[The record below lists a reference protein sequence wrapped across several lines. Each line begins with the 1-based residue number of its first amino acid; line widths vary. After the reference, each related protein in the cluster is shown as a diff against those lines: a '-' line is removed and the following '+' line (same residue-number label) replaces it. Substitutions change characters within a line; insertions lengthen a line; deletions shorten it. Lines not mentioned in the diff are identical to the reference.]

1 MEKARVQELIFKF
14 NTQQLNA
21 DEQKEIERL
30 VESGAI
36 DLSELESISTLQNAF
51 DKLEYPL
58 PSQDMDDRFYQML
71 ALERKTGSSFSWDNF
86 FSWNFLAPKLALA
99 SVALIIGFGA
109 GYLTRPAAPNGQ
121 EMKVLAQEVTD
132 LKEMMML
139 SLLEK
144 ESATDRLKAVSLTE
158 DIDKASVKVTGAL
171 LQTLNEDENVNVRLA
186 ALEALKPYAKNGAV
200 REELIRSIAKQS
212 SPLVQVALAEMMA
225 ELQVRSSVKEF
236 EKILQ
241 SDQMPADVK
250 KRIKE
255 SIQIL
260 I

>member
-1 MEKARVQELIFKF
+1 MEKRVQELILKF

-21 DEQKEIERL
+21 DEQREIEKL

-36 DLSELESISTLQNAF
+36 DLSELESVTTLQNAF
-51 DKLEYPL
+51 DRIEYPQ

-71 ALERKTGSSFSWDNF
+71 ALEKKSGRSFSWDGF
-86 FSWNFLAPKLALA
+86 FSWSFLAPKLAIA
-99 SVALIIGFGA
+99 SVTLLIGFAA
-109 GYLTRPAAPNGQ
+109 GYFLRPSSGSNSVEMTALTQ
-121 EMKVLAQEVTD
+121 QVTD
-132 LKEMMML
+132 LKEMMLL

-144 ESATDRLKAVSLTE
+144 ESATDRLKAVSLTN
-158 DIDKASVKVTGAL
+158 DLDQASVKVTGAL

-186 ALEALKPYAKNGAV
+186 ALDALKPYAKSGAV
-200 REELIRSIAKQS
+200 REELIRSIARQE

-225 ELQVRSSVKEF
+225 ELQVKSSVKEF

-241 SDQMPADVK
+241 SEQTPADVK
-250 KRIKE
+250 KKIKE

>member
-1 MEKARVQELIFKF
+1 MEKRVQELILKF

-21 DEQKEIERL
+21 DEQREIEKL

-36 DLSELESISTLQNAF
+36 DMSELESVATLQSAF
-51 DKLEYPL
+51 DRIEYPQ
-58 PSQDMDDRFYQML
+58 PSPDMDDRFYQML
-71 ALERKTGSSFSWDNF
+71 ALEKKSGRSFSWDGF
-86 FSWNFLAPKLALA
+86 FSWSFLAPKLALA
-99 SVALIIGFGA
+99 SLTLLIGFAA
-109 GYLTRPAAPNGQ
+109 GYFLRPSSSKSVEMTALTQ
-121 EMKVLAQEVTD
+121 QVTD
-132 LKEMMML
+132 LKEMMLL

-144 ESATDRLKAVSLTE
+144 ESATDRLKAVSLTN
-158 DIDKASVKVTGAL
+158 DLDQASVKVTGAL

-186 ALEALKPYAKNGAV
+186 ALDALKPYAKSGAV
-200 REELIRSIAKQS
+200 REELIRSIARQD

-225 ELQVRSSVKEF
+225 ELQVKSSVKEF

-241 SDQMPADVK
+241 SEQTPADVK
-250 KRIKE
+250 KKIKE